1 MVNNNEKQKVSALG
15 KLRRQFSKEGELWV
29 IAIIAL
35 VWAALFCF
43 YPMYGII
50 YGFFDYYPGM
60 TLAESD
66 FVGFKFLF
74 DFIKLPDFPSI
85 MRNTLVVSLLNMT
98 VGFVAP
104 IILALLFNELHNRFF
119 KRVIQ
124 TISYLPYFV
133 SWVVVASLLM
143 SMLGNDGILNNL
155 LLRQGII
162 DKPIGFL
169 TDGEKFWGLLVG
181 SNIWKSIGYG
191 SIIYISAIAG
201 IDQEIYQA
209 GAVDGLGRWGMVRH
223 ITIPSIMPTVI
234 LLFILGLGNILS
246 AGFEQQ
252 LLLASPTTKEYAEV
266 IDTYVYRYGIQLG
279 NYSLATMVG
288 FVKSIIGIVIVVM
301 ANLILKKTTKSSI
314 F

>member
-1 MVNNNEKQKVSALG
+1 MVNNSEKQKVSALG